1 MAGLLLKAHS
11 TGRETGRLDPSET
24 GRRVSRTWTVERSIA
39 VVSWVS
45 SSRNAFPFVSRRR
58 IWYLTTSPR
67 PCRHEFKLPHPAH
80 TEFVICDY
88 AIENRL
94 HRRRDV
100 TLGED
105 HCQVCKGAA
114 PLALAVLNNVILA
127 LFDFLGVANVK
138 EQMRRLDAQPERA
151 IRLVLGSLLTFK

>member
-1 MAGLLLKAHS
+1 MV
-11 TGRETGRLDPSET
+11 RL
-24 GRRVSRTWTVERSIA
+24 RRIFSLFCDRL
-39 VVSWVS
+39 
-45 SSRNAFPFVSRRR
+45 SSRHGVEP
-58 IWYLTTSPR
+58 
-67 PCRHEFKLPHPAH
+67 PHPAH